1 MRHQTRIKIVS
12 VAAGFGFA
20 GALQVAALLAT
31 QAGFGVLGRVVD
43 WPTTLLGAFPSNSVM
58 AILAGFPLGGVVYS
72 VLAYQIF
79 RKTLAG
85 V

>member
-1 MRHQTRIKIVS
+1 MRHRTRIKIVS

-43 WPTTLLGAFPSNSVM
+43 WPTTLLGAFTSNSVT

-72 VLAYQIF
+72 VVAYQIF